1 MKKFEDL
8 KRQYLE
14 RQDLKRPLLLF
25 SIGLFILLIVLWG
38 YHNALEKETNQLDA
52 ADLALTEQEE
62 TQAEPSE
69 IMVYITGEVK
79 NPGVYTFE
87 EGVRLQEAID
97 AAGGVTEA
105 ADLSSLNL
113 AKKLEDESKIV
124 VYSNKKEA
132 DSSEESPEFV
142 NSETININ
150 TATAEKLQTL
160 PGIGEKIA
168 ASIVEYREENGFFS
182 SIEEIKNVN
191 RIGDK
196 IFESLK
202 DKICV

>member
-1 MKKFEDL
+1 MKKFKDL
-8 KRQYLE
+8 KH
-14 RQDLKRPLLLF
+14 QDLKRPLLLF
-25 SIGLFILLIVLWG
+25 GIGLFILLIVLWG
-38 YHNALEKETNQLDA
+38 YHNTLEKSNNQLEEVDI
-52 ADLALTEQEE
+52 TTSENESIQEAP
-62 TQAEPSE
+62 TE
-69 IMVYITGEVK
+69 IMVYITGEVNK
-79 NPGVYTFE
+79 PGVYTFA

-97 AAGGVTEA
+97 TAGGFTDQ

-124 VYSNKKEA
+124 VYSKAAITDSEKEIS
-132 DSSEESPEFV
+132 DSV

-150 TATAEKLQTL
+150 TATAEVLQTL

-182 SIEEIKNVN
+182 SIEELKNVN

-196 IFESLK
+196 VFESLK

>member
-38 YHNALEKETNQLDA
+38 YHNALVKENNQLEE
-52 ADLALTEQEE
+52 ADLAMTEQED

-79 NPGVYTFE
+79 KPGVYTFE

-97 AAGGVTEA
+97 AAGGFTEA

-124 VYSNKKEA
+124 VYSNKKET

-168 ASIVEYREENGFFS
+168 ASIVEYREENGFFG